1 MQTRWFAFLL
11 LAGTLAGQ
19 PEDLARI
26 RGWRK
31 VGAFSSYDRSGGNDD
46 GFSGKYSY
54 LRKEGDAL
62 VIAELNEGPGVLTR
76 IWTPTPT
83 QDPVEFYIDGEAAPR
98 LKVNFIDLFS
108 GKQAPFLK
116 PDAGSGA
123 GGYFSYVPI
132 RFEKSIKVLYRGPK
146 LQFYQINYA
155 LGTDTPRLS
164 KHPVQRTSSQHRLM
178 QGRAAAVFTAKTGGR
193 IAGLKL
199 SPAAAFSGPGR
210 DIVLRAY
217 WDGDPKPAIDAP
229 VSDLLGYSFG
239 EPAAEALL
247 FGVKDG
253 VGYLRMPMPYA
264 KSARIEL
271 LSERA
276 SPVDVTVEV
285 EHAKEARLPDEGRLY
300 ALWRREPK
308 TVQGQPF
315 VFADLQGQGQIAG
328 VSLQAQGF
336 QPGNTGFFEGD
347 DQATIDGELVIH
359 GTGSEDFFNG
369 GWYDIPG
376 RWYSRVLFPLSG
388 CLEYKKHLARTGA
401 YRIFLND
408 VMPYRKSM
416 KLTIEHGP
424 VKNNVPTDY
433 TGVTY
438 LYSMEPPARPD
449 ALPPVAERRVTA
461 PERMTY
467 ELGWNTPLAASS
479 LNNATLKKETI
490 AIGKENVRVLSFATE
505 GVDRFGPHFLAFHVD
520 VPEAGRYGV
529 SVEGVAGPGLGSITA
544 AVNDQPEGAVVSF
557 AGDMKRR
564 SGERELTVLELRE
577 GLNAVY
583 FHVTGKVELQRLH
596 LHRRR

>member
-1 MQTRWFAFLL
+1 MNAMFVSIFFASL
-11 LAGTLAGQ
+11 LAAQ
-19 PEDLARI
+19 HDDLARI
-26 RGWRK
+26 RTWSK
-31 VGAFSSYDRSGGNDD
+31 VGAFTSYDRSGGNDD
-46 GFSGKYSY
+46 GFSGKYSF

-62 VIAELNEGPGVLTR
+62 VIAELHEGPGMLTR

-83 QDPVEFYIDGEAAPR
+83 QDLVEFYIDGESRPRHR
-98 LKVNFIDLFS
+98 LKFIDLFT
-108 GKQAPFLK
+108 GKHAPFVK
-116 PDAGSGA
+116 PDVGAGA

-155 LGTDTPRLS
+155 LGTDTPRTRQQS
-164 KHPVQRTSSQHRLM
+164 PQRSSASHRLQ
-178 QGRAAAVFTAKTGGR
+178 QGKPAVIFKANSGGR
-193 IAGLKL
+193 VLGLKL
-199 SPAAAFSGPGR
+199 SPAAVFAGPDR
-210 DIVLRAY
+210 DVVLRAY
-217 WDGDPKPAIDAP
+217 WDGDAKPAILAP

-239 EPAAEALL
+239 EPAAESLL
-247 FGVKDG
+247 FGTKDG
-253 VGYLRMPMPYA
+253 GGYLRLPMPFS

-271 LSERA
+271 VSDRA
-276 SPVDVTVEV
+276 TPVDVAVEI
-285 EHAKEARLPDEGRLY
+285 EHAKEAKQPDEGRLY
-300 ALWRREPK
+300 ALWNREAK
-308 TVQGQPF
+308 TVDGQPF
-315 VFADLQGQGQIAG
+315 VFVDVQGHGQVVG
-328 VSLQAQGF
+328 VSLQSQGF
-336 QPGNTGFFEGD
+336 QPGNTGYFEGD

-449 ALPPVAERRVTA
+449 SLPAVAARRVVA

-490 AIGKENVRVLSFATE
+490 AIGKDNIRVLSFATE
-505 GVDRFGPHFLAFHVD
+505 GVDRFGPHFIAFHVD
-520 VPEAGRYGV
+520 VPEAGRYAL
-529 SVEGVAGPGLGSITA
+529 SIEGLNGPGLGSITA
-544 AVNDQPEGAVVSF
+544 ALNDQPEGSLISF
-557 AGDMKRR
+557 AADAKARG
-564 SGERELTVLELRE
+564 GPHELATFDLRE

-583 FHVTGKVELQRLH
+583 FQVSGKVELQRLH
-596 LHRRR
+596 LHRRK

>member
-1 MQTRWFAFLL
+1 MNVMFVSIFFASV
-11 LAGTLAGQ
+11 LAGQ
-19 PEDLARI
+19 QDDLARI
-26 RGWRK
+26 RTWRK
-31 VGAFSSYDRSGGNDD
+31 VGAFTSYDRTGGNDD
-46 GFSGKYSY
+46 GFSGKYSF

-62 VIAELNEGPGVLTR
+62 VIAELNEGPGMLTR

-83 QDPVEFYIDGEAAPR
+83 QDPVEFYIDGETNPR
-98 LKVNFIDLFS
+98 HKVKFIDLFN

-116 PDAGSGA
+116 PDVGAGA
-123 GGYFSYVPI
+123 GGYFCYVPI

-155 LGTDTPRLS
+155 LGMDTPRTRQQGA
-164 KHPVQRTSSQHRLM
+164 QRASDSHRLQ
-178 QGRAAAVFTAKTGGR
+178 QGKPAVIFKASSGGR
-193 IAGLKL
+193 VLGVKL
-199 SPAAAFSGPGR
+199 SPAAAFAGPER

-217 WDGDPKPAIDAP
+217 WDGDAKPAIQAP

-247 FGVKDG
+247 FGTKDG
-253 VGYLRMPMPYA
+253 SGYLRLPMPYS

-271 LSERA
+271 VSDRA
-276 SPVDVTVEV
+276 MPVDIAVEI
-285 EHAKEARLPDEGRLY
+285 EHAKEAKQPDEGRLY
-300 ALWRREPK
+300 ALWNREAK
-308 TVQGQPF
+308 TVDGQPF
-315 VFADLQGQGQIAG
+315 VFVEVQGHGQVVG
-328 VSLQAQGF
+328 VSLQSQGF

-388 CLEYKKHLARTGA
+388 CLDYKKHLARTGA
-401 YRIFLND
+401 YRVFLND

-449 ALPPVAERRVTA
+449 SLPTVAARRVVA

-490 AIGKENVRVLSFATE
+490 AIGKDNVRVLSFATE
-505 GVDRFGPHFLAFHVD
+505 DVDRFGPHFIAFHVD
-520 VPEAGRYGV
+520 VPEAGRYAL
-529 SVEGVAGPGLGSITA
+529 SIEGINGPGLGSITA
-544 AVNDQPEGAVVSF
+544 ALNDQPEGNLISF
-557 AGDMKRR
+557 AADAKTR
-564 SGERELTVLELRE
+564 SGPRELATFDLRE

-583 FHVTGKVELQRLH
+583 FQVSGKVELQRLH
-596 LHRRR
+596 LHRRK